1 MRDDLA
7 GLTTLLA
14 VADKRSFTAAA
25 AELGLTPSAVSQT
38 VSALEQRLG
47 VRLLQRTTRSVGLT
61 EAGERFLAQVRPA
74 LASVRSAVESLDAAR
89 GRPSGTLR
97 LNVPRLAS
105 QWIVEPLLA
114 PFLAAHPDLRL
125 DIAID
130 DGLANIVDQ
139 GFDAGIRLGEMLDRD
154 MVAIRLTGDMRTAIV
169 GSPAYLAAHGAP
181 KHPRDLLRHACINY
195 RRISSGT
202 VYRWELTVKGREVT
216 IAVDGRLVTNDG
228 ELMLRAAL
236 DGVGLA
242 YLMEHVVADHLA
254 SGRLVRVLDRYCP
267 PFPGLFLY
275 YPSRAQLAPKL
286 RALLDFLRD
295 RNGTPSTSARAA
307 RGPAEGA
314 GAAGRRAGVHP

>member
-25 AELGLTPSAVSQT
+25 AELGVTPSAVSQT

-61 EAGERFLAQVRPA
+61 EAGERFLARLRPA
-74 LASVRSAVESLDAAR
+74 LAGVHAAVESLDEVR

-105 QWIVEPLLA
+105 QWVVAPLLA
-114 PFLAAHPDLRL
+114 PFLAAHPGLRL

-130 DGLANIVDQ
+130 DGFTNIVDA
-139 GFDAGIRLGEMLDRD
+139 GFDAGIRLGEMLDQD
-154 MVAIRLTGDMRTAIV
+154 MVAVRLTADMRTAIV
-169 GSPAYLAAHGAP
+169 ASPAYLAANGAP
-181 KHPRDLLRHACINY
+181 KHPRELLRHACINY

-202 VYRWELTVKGREVT
+202 AYRWEFTVKGREVT

-228 ELMLRAAL
+228 DLMVRAAE
-236 DGVGLA
+236 DGLGLA
-242 YLMEHVVADHLA
+242 YLMETMVADPLA

-286 RALLDFLRD
+286 RALLEFLRD
-295 RNGTPSTSARAA
+295 RGPAQSART
-307 RGPAEGA
+307 
-314 GAAGRRAGVHP
+314 RRR